1 MPKYSRNILKISLEY
16 LKLKALNFINTLSLF
31 SHGSKFSDPLVFL
44 PCTRIASCWNA
55 TVCGVRRADFCISL
69 RADLIF
75 RACRMSRGFLTR
87 NLRAACFVLI
97 QNGVNDSRDYC
108 PNCMRKQQQQQ
119 QGERK
124 LSGIVGIIS
133 VSSLDSDLWDKF
145 EALRVFHSLM

>member
-1 MPKYSRNILKISLEY
+1 MTAS
-16 LKLKALNFINTLSLF
+16 FQTLSF
-31 SHGSKFSDPLVFL
+31 PFL
-44 PCTRIASCWNA
+44 ALASPPAEMRLCA
-55 TVCGVRRADFCISL
+55 ACGVRRADFCIYL

-119 QGERK
+119 QQQQGERK
-124 LSGIVGIIS
+124 LSGIREIIS
-133 VSSLDSDLWDKF
+133 VSSLGPVTCDTSVKLLGFFIPLCK
-145 EALRVFHSLM
+145 HT